1 MRIVLFPLLM
11 LLVGNVHAYGPA
23 GHEVVG
29 TIAER
34 YLEGTRALKE
44 VGTLLYKGETLARAS
59 TWADR
64 AKFPEKYLSAEMK
77 EFVKNNPQ
85 HHSFHYCD
93 VPFQETAYRLGLIG
107 THKQDIVHI
116 LEICIHVLQ
125 APTDNRDNSLKIN
138 KRIALMLI
146 THLVGD
152 LHQPLHVGCSYIDA
166 DDKFVNPETGAKGQ
180 EDAGANYLHVKTRS
194 GTPLHGYWDTQTV
207 KLARDH
213 LGTEDF
219 PAAITQKT
227 PSKPEWD
234 AIGPID
240 TWPTQWATDTLG
252 FSKHCFQDITPRDRF
267 LVPKNEKHD
276 EHFEWIVTL
285 SPTYPEHSRDIVEVE
300 LSKAGYRLA
309 ALLKA
314 IWPEVK

>member
-1 MRIVLFPLLM
+1 MRCILFPLLIFISS
-11 LLVGNVHAYGPA
+11 HAFAYGPA
-23 GHEVVG
+23 GHETVG

-34 YLEGTRALKE
+34 YLAGTRALTQVE
-44 VGTLLYKGETLARAS
+44 SLLNKGENLARAS

-77 EFVKNNPQ
+77 EFVANNPQ

-116 LEICIHVLQ
+116 MEICIQVLQ
-125 APTDNRDNSLKIN
+125 APADDSANSLKIN
-138 KRIALMLI
+138 KRIALMLL

-219 PAAITQKT
+219 PAAITQKNPFQSRMGRHRT
-227 PSKPEWD
+227 HHHLAHSMGHRHPE
-234 AIGPID
+234 
-240 TWPTQWATDTLG
+240 L
-252 FSKHCFQDITPRDRF
+252 F
-267 LVPKNEKHD
+267 
-276 EHFEWIVTL
+276 
-285 SPTYPEHSRDIVEVE
+285 
-300 LSKAGYRLA
+300 
-309 ALLKA
+309 
-314 IWPEVK
+314 